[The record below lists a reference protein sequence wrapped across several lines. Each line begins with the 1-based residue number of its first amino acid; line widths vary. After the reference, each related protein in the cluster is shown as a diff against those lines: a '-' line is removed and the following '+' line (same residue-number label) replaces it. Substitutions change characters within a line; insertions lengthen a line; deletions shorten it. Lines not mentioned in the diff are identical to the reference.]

1 VTELVGIFVGG
12 GSTRMLGQPKGLL
25 TAPRS
30 SLTLVERLAGV
41 VRQALP
47 DAALV
52 LVGEHPAYA
61 QLGVP
66 AIADA
71 PYDGAGPLAG
81 LAALC
86 REATRLA
93 KPEIL
98 GLACDLPYVEAELVA
113 RLAHHALGQP
123 AVAARV
129 DNRWQPFF
137 ARYQVERATPV
148 VEALVVSA
156 RRGLYGVLDG
166 LGATELPLSAEEAR
180 QLRDWDTPEDVSAG
194 S

>member
-1 VTELVGIFVGG
+1 MSELVGIFVGG
-12 GSTRMLGQPKGLL
+12 QSTRMLGQPKGLL
-25 TAPRS
+25 TAPDS
-30 SLTLVERLAGV
+30 SLTLVERLTEV

-52 LVGEHPAYA
+52 FVGEHPAYA
-61 QLGVP
+61 RLGVP
-66 AIADA
+66 QIADA
-71 PYDGAGPLAG
+71 PYDAAGPLAG

-93 KPEIL
+93 KPEVL
-98 GLACDLPYVEAELVA
+98 CLACDLPYLEAELLA
-113 RLAHHALGQP
+113 RLARYAPGHA

-129 DNRWQPFF
+129 DDRWQPFF
-137 ARYQVERATPV
+137 ARYQVRQATPV

-166 LGATELPLSAEEAR
+166 LVARELPLSADEAR
-180 QLRDWDTPEDVSAG
+180 QLRDWDTPADVTADP
-194 S
+194 

>member
-1 VTELVGIFVGG
+1 
-12 GSTRMLGQPKGLL
+12 MLGQPKGLL
-25 TAPRS
+25 IAPHS
-30 SLTLVERLAGV
+30 SLCLVERLAQV
-41 VRQALP
+41 IRQALP

-52 LVGEHPAYA
+52 FVGEHPAYA

-66 AIADA
+66 QIADA

-86 REATRLA
+86 REASRRAL
-93 KPEIL
+93 PEVL
-98 GLACDLPYVEAELVA
+98 CLACDLPYVEAALLA
-113 RLAHHALGQP
+113 RLARHAPGQP

-137 ARYQVERATPV
+137 ARYQVARATPV

-166 LGATELPLSAEEAR
+166 LGATELPLNAEEAR
-180 QLRDWDTPEDVSAG
+180 QLRDWDTPEDANA
-194 S
+194 

>member
-12 GSTRMLGQPKGLL
+12 QSTRMLGQPKGLL
-25 TAPRS
+25 TAPHS

-52 LVGEHPAYA
+52 FVGAHPAYA
-61 QLGVP
+61 RLGVP
-66 AIADA
+66 QIADA
-71 PYDGAGPLAG
+71 PHDGAGPLAG

-93 KPEIL
+93 KPEAL
-98 GLACDLPYVEAELVA
+98 CLACDLPYLEAELLT
-113 RLAHHALGQP
+113 RLAHHALGHA

-129 DNRWQPFF
+129 DDRWQPFF
-137 ARYQVERATPV
+137 ARYQVRQATPV
-148 VEALVVSA
+148 VEALLVSA

-166 LGATELPLSAEEAR
+166 LAACELPLSVADAR
-180 QLRDWDTPEDVSAG
+180 QLRDWDTPADVSEDA
-194 S
+194 